1 MTQSLDGLRLES
13 VLTRIQ
19 SERERERENKKKCF
33 ARTFGESMEGS
44 KISKSVCVCV
54 CVCVFVCVCV
64 RAYVCMCV
72 CPCSPKVCS
81 FCSNAFE
88 RCSLGIKIAQK
99 PYIVW
104 SLGPKALIY
113 ESLEP

>member
-44 KISKSVCVCV
+44 KISKSVCVCACVCVCLCV
-54 CVCVFVCVCV
+54 CVCVHMFACVYALVLPKFVVF
-64 RAYVCMCV
+64 AATH
-72 CPCSPKVCS
+72 
-81 FCSNAFE
+81 SNDVPWA
-88 RCSLGIKIAQK
+88 SK
-99 PYIVW
+99 
-104 SLGPKALIY
+104 
-113 ESLEP
+113 